1 MKFIKIIIDK
11 NNMDFRN
18 TEYIVDVISL
28 YERFSRYLYD
38 DYFLDKYKT
47 STEAVIK
54 LIARTSPY
62 FWVIIDKKTQKF
74 TGFGFLENFVG
85 VKDKIHSAEVTTCFE
100 PEFWG
105 KYTKICAKKFVKYCF
120 KNYGLK
126 KLKALVFSQNF
137 KVQRL
142 LKEAG
147 FEKEAV
153 LKAETIKKGQFQDID
168 VYSIIN

>member
-1 MKFIKIIIDK
+1 MKFVKIIIDK
-11 NNMDFRN
+11 NNMNFRN

-28 YERFSRYLYD
+28 YERFSLYLYD

-47 STEAVIK
+47 LTEAVIK

-62 FWVIIDKKTQKF
+62 FWVIIDKRTQKF
-74 TGFGFLENFVG
+74 AGFGFLENFVG
-85 VKDKIHSAEVTTCFE
+85 VKNKIHSAEVTTCFE
-100 PEFWG
+100 PAFWG
-105 KYTKICAKKFVKYCF
+105 KYTKVCAKKFVKYCF
-120 KNYGLK
+120 KNYGFK
-126 KLKALVFSQNF
+126 KLKALVFSQNS

-153 LKAETIKKGQFQDID
+153 LKAETVKNGQVQDID